1 MKTNERK
8 FQVNVHYEVSE
19 NGIIT
24 DGLNG
29 TTTATAQE
37 AAQWIINFAEENSNY
52 TITEFS
58 IRDCETYKKYRSED
72 ADIQA
77 LNSKSEAA
85 TEETTKASTDNNVGT
100 AIDKLIIT
108 ATERPDGTPTAY
120 YVNGVKTRKHKIEFY
135 YANNPAY
142 DGLIEIDHYVARYY
156 LPEIYNNKSRVIF
169 KNWGGTGKTIVTK
182 AAAEELGL
190 RIGRKVAINPTLYLV
205 EENTEEIIEVDP
217 AEYAITPEAMDVAT
231 NAEIEN
237 ANKANANKT
246 AKTQIK
252 EKSPMIIAISREAEK
267 MTISA
272 GTGKAKVKKYF
283 VDGEKMTRGQTEIV
297 IRSYVQSAIETG
309 ATIEIDSRLANE
321 FDAIAKTPYK
331 GEFTLIHV
339 DENGK
344 PVKVDDEKQG
354 MFADSVDA
362 TPYHAKII
370 MFGDKVPMFQVICNG
385 RELNSKR
392 GGRSFS
398 QKEVDE
404 WIIKTYQQR
413 KQYPNLIIEVPE
425 VVATLYLDSFA
436 CNPRFIRELNVML
449 TKLEEKAADVDPS
462 EYATTPEAMGIA
474 INAEI
479 ELANAANVKAIKEQI
494 AHIKSDIHY
503 REGALKDLEENHL
516 AKYPD
521 DESLKELR
529 AEWVNELSTLKAQLA
544 NLENGEAKAVAEAKE
559 AAKERDTEFEK
570 AMTEIRFFAHCM
582 DVKSLKNQIADVEN
596 EINSLVRMINRAGKT
611 YGTPAYD
618 LDDNK
623 EFINNLG
630 ADLADKLNKLA
641 NLKAALAK
649 MAPYEIGESDAD
661 NSVEIYN
668 VGRAGV
674 LNRSHKKTN
683 KMITG
688 FLDANIEY
696 EKEARRKTG

>member
-1 MKTNERK
+1 MKKTIETKTAKDMKTAISLVEEFFAPRVITFEFDTENYGESLKNGETYRHFNGTNGKGADGYAMIEIFKGGECKNFRVINGELKVIRVFNFYRDTVIDIVIENFVYEINEKK
-8 FQVNVHYEVSE
+8 FQVNVRYEVSE
-19 NGIIT
+19 NGIIA
-24 DGLNG
+24 GGMNG

-77 LNSKSEAA
+77 LNSKSEAT
-85 TEETTKASTDNNVGT
+85 TEETTKAATDNNVET
-100 AIDKLIIT
+100 AIDKLVIT
-108 ATERPDGTPTAY
+108 TKERPDGTPTAY
-120 YVNGVKTRKHKIEFY
+120 YVNGVKTRKHRIEFY

-156 LPEIYNNKSRVIF
+156 LPEIYNNKRRVIF

-272 GTGKAKVKKYF
+272 GTGKAKTKKYF
-283 VDGEKMTRGQTEIV
+283 VDGEKMTRGQVEI
-297 IRSYVQSAIETG
+297 IILSYVQSAIETG
-309 ATIEIDSRLANE
+309 ATIEIDNRLANE
-321 FDAIAKTPYK
+321 FDAIANTPYK
-331 GEFTLIHV
+331 GEINLVYV

-344 PVKVDDEKQG
+344 PVKADDEKQG
-354 MFADSVDA
+354 MFADSVDT

-370 MFGDKVPMFQVICNG
+370 MFGDKIPMFQVICNG

-392 GGRSFS
+392 GNGHSLS

-436 CNPRFIRELNVML
+436 CNPRFIRELNVTL

-462 EYATTPEAMGIA
+462 EYAITLEAMEIA
-474 INAEI
+474 TNAEI
-479 ELANAANVKAIKEQI
+479 NAATN
-494 AHIKSDIHY
+494 
-503 REGALKDLEENHL
+503 
-516 AKYPD
+516 
-521 DESLKELR
+521 
-529 AEWVNELSTLKAQLA
+529 
-544 NLENGEAKAVAEAKE
+544 EAKRKQ
-559 AAKERDTEFEK
+559 FP
-570 AMTEIRFFAHCM
+570 
-582 DVKSLKNQIADVEN
+582 S
-596 EINSLVRMINRAGKT
+596 
-611 YGTPAYD
+611 
-618 LDDNK
+618 
-623 EFINNLG
+623 
-630 ADLADKLNKLA
+630 
-641 NLKAALAK
+641 
-649 MAPYEIGESDAD
+649 
-661 NSVEIYN
+661 
-668 VGRAGV
+668 
-674 LNRSHKKTN
+674 LNRIF
-683 KMITG
+683 IT
-688 FLDANIEY
+688 A
-696 EKEARRKTG
+696 KAH